1 MINPCSPD
9 SPPVG
14 GSDASSFVIHDQ
26 SLRTQPGRPHSI
38 SKMRLAASKL
48 VLPVEEIVLNIQ
60 LENEVAVY
68 DHPNIKKY
76 ANQKTAKNQ
85 KQKNNK

>member
-1 MINPCSPD
+1 
-9 SPPVG
+9 
-14 GSDASSFVIHDQ
+14 
-26 SLRTQPGRPHSI
+26 
-38 SKMRLAASKL
+38 MRLAASKL